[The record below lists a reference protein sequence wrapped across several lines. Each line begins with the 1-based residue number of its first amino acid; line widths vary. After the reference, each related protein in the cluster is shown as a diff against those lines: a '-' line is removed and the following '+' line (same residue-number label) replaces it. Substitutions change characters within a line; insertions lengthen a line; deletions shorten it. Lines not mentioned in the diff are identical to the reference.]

1 MVESESGRGGVGDG
15 RVGRGTAK
23 PVNRQETLWRW
34 RNDLCPQ
41 QKRRVPEFS
50 VLGVLRTFPKLR
62 CLAS

>member
-34 RNDLCPQ
+34 RNDLCPCAE
-41 QKRRVPEFS
+41 KESAVFP
-50 VLGVLRTFPKLR
+50 VLGVFRTFPKLR

>member
-41 QKRRVPEFS
+41 KRRV
-50 VLGVLRTFPKLR
+50 LGISRTFPKLR